1 MGAVPLVGLWDATKI
16 NKESRPAEGE
26 GDGEVSRRARQALDE
41 SGNSL
46 PQLSAVFNAN
56 FATDWQSQPGSATKN
71 PSSRFPTPLG
81 LSAGRSPVWIRS
93 VISQAKLTKSVSL
106 VCPF

>member
-1 MGAVPLVGLWDATKI
+1 MGGRKGREREREEGRKGEREGRLAGAVPPAGLWDATKI
-16 NKESRPAEGE
+16 NKESRPAKGE

-56 FATDWQSQPGSATKN
+56 FATDWQSQPGSATLPPPKKN
-71 PSSRFPTPLG
+71 QPL
-81 LSAGRSPVWIRS
+81 
-93 VISQAKLTKSVSL
+93 
-106 VCPF
+106 

>member
-1 MGAVPLVGLWDATKI
+1 MGGRKGRKREREEGREREREGRLAGAVPPAGLWDATKI
-16 NKESRPAEGE
+16 NKESRPAKGE

-56 FATDWQSQPGSATKN
+56 FATDWQSQPGSATLPPKN
-71 PSSRFPTPLG
+71 QPL
-81 LSAGRSPVWIRS
+81 
-93 VISQAKLTKSVSL
+93 
-106 VCPF
+106 